1 MRLLFIVPS
10 TGHKT
15 TAGSRIRYD
24 RLAQDGDCFT
34 VSIQSL
40 AELTS
45 DDLSSCDV
53 CILSKTYALESL
65 AIAQALRSMGKT
77 VGIDLFDDYFTQW
90 DDPRLTRF
98 RRWLALACRAC
109 DFALCSTPNMRRVIE
124 HYAPDLPIH
133 VLPDP
138 YPEIDPAALAP
149 ILADKL
155 ARAQRERVIDVLWF
169 GIGSNPFFPVGL
181 QDLVAWSSSLR
192 ALAAAGLRPQLTI
205 LTNKPA
211 LRPERLAQLSRLPI
225 DYRIDF
231 WSLDAEKEALA
242 KALVCFLPVNGQS
255 FSRAKSLNRALTAIS
270 AGAQV
275 LSPAFPLY
283 AELDPAIYTN
293 ATELAQDVTEGRCRI
308 RAENA
313 TEIARIVAET
323 SAVTSLRRD
332 LFDFL
337 SGLVAQK
344 AQRAST
350 RAARKVAL
358 IYGLNQDIPA
368 VRGAKAAGVLSV
380 GSPFVRLE
388 RAYDIRMDY
397 LSGPG
402 LDVWITPQMKP
413 FLAPGLNARLAPP
426 ERKGK
431 LLMHKIASQNLPHME
446 RRPMISPGEIR
457 PIVLETEAYRHLLAE
472 VERLCRVLFPDF
484 TFLFSEINAYPNAG
498 DTAAPLADLQ

>member
-40 AELTS
+40 VELTS

-124 HYAPDLPIH
+124 HYAPDLAIH

-192 ALAAAGLRPQLTI
+192 ALAATGLRPQLTI
-205 LTNKPA
+205 LTNRPA

-283 AELDPAIYTN
+283 AELDPAIYAN
-293 ATELAQDVTEGRCRI
+293 ATELAQDVAEGRCRI

-323 SAVTSLRRD
+323 SAVASLRRD

-337 SGLVAQK
+337 SGLVVQK

-350 RAARKVAL
+350 QAARKVAL
-358 IYGLNQDIPA
+358 IYGLNQDSRRARRKGGWRA
-368 VRGAKAAGVLSV
+368 VGRLTFRPSRESLRHPHGLPLRAGARRLDHAADETFSGPRSQRQTCAARTKGQAADAQDRQPELAPYGAKANDLARRNPSHRAGNGSLSP
-380 GSPFVRLE
+380 S
-388 RAYDIRMDY
+388 
-397 LSGPG
+397 
-402 LDVWITPQMKP
+402 
-413 FLAPGLNARLAPP
+413 AR
-426 ERKGK
+426 RG
-431 LLMHKIASQNLPHME
+431 
-446 RRPMISPGEIR
+446 G
-457 PIVLETEAYRHLLAE
+457 
-472 VERLCRVLFPDF
+472 
-484 TFLFSEINAYPNAG
+484 
-498 DTAAPLADLQ
+498 APLSRPVSGFHFSLLRDQCLSKRRRRRRASR